1 MGLFD
6 AIKGILNP
14 EIISTYEEIIN
25 SHSEAF
31 RRWKGR
37 QIVGTFS
44 STYNFSPSYNDKYY
58 IATHKSEIL
67 RVEQEIAEEKAFEKR
82 KQEVINAASKYPHA
96 FYALVKHRLIFLTV
110 IFFFAVGVQA
120 QKRNARYVEYINKYS
135 DLAVEQ
141 MKLHK
146 IPASITLAQ
155 GLLESGAGYSQLARK
170 SNNHFGIKCGGSW
183 RGRTVRH
190 DDDARNECFRAYKHP
205 RDSYEDHSD
214 FLRRGARYAFLFKLD
229 ITDYKGWARGLK
241 KAGYATDPSYANRLI
256 TIIED
261 YDLYKYDR
269 KGVYSERKLKKN
281 PWLMS
286 PHQVYIA
293 NDIAYVVARN
303 GDTFKD
309 LGNEFDISWK
319 KLVKYNDLQRDYTLM
334 EGDIIY
340 LKSKKKKAS
349 KPYTV
354 YVVKDGDSMHGIS
367 QKYGIRLKNLYKMNR
382 KDGEYVPEI
391 GDRLRLR

>member
-1 MGLFD
+1 MENKWYKLVFVFAFILF
-6 AIKGILNP
+6 
-14 EIISTYEEIIN
+14 
-25 SHSEAF
+25 
-31 RRWKGR
+31 
-37 QIVGTFS
+37 
-44 STYNFSPSYNDKYY
+44 
-58 IATHKSEIL
+58 
-67 RVEQEIAEEKAFEKR
+67 
-82 KQEVINAASKYPHA
+82 
-96 FYALVKHRLIFLTV
+96 AL
-110 IFFFAVGVQA
+110 GVQG
-120 QKRNARYVEYINKYS
+120 QRRNARYVEYINKYS
-135 DLAVEQ
+135 NLAVEQ

-146 IPASITLAQ
+146 IPASITLSQ
-155 GLLESGAGYSQLARK
+155 GLLESGAGNSLLARK

-183 RGRTVRH
+183 RGPTVRH
-190 DDDARNECFRAYKHP
+190 DDDERNECFRAYSNP
-205 RDSYEDHSD
+205 RDSYEDHSA
-214 FLRRGARYAFLFKLD
+214 FLNRGARYAFLFQLD

-261 YDLYKYDR
+261 YDLYKYDS
-269 KGVYSERKLKKN
+269 KGLYSERKLRNN
-281 PWLMS
+281 PWLLS

-303 GDTFKD
+303 GDSFKS
-309 LGNEFDISWK
+309 LGKEFDISWK
-319 KLVKYNDLQRDYTLM
+319 KLVKYNDLHRDYQLV

-340 LKSKKKKAS
+340 LKGKKKKAS
-349 KPYTV
+349 KSYTV